1 MTLGRVVKACVH
13 VCMYV
18 WDVYSKVKQRLFILV
33 EHLLFTLWGYYV
45 IVWLP
50 DADKGDGPSHAESSS
65 WLRRSVL
72 CWLPPIL
79 PSNAFHLFYLAKVS

>member
-1 MTLGRVVKACVH
+1 
-13 VCMYV
+13 MYV
-18 WDVYSKVKQRLFILV
+18 LYKFSKVKQRLFILL
-33 EHLLFTLWGYYV
+33 EHLIFTVWGYYV

-50 DADKGDGPSHAESSS
+50 DADKGDDPSHTPSSS

-79 PSNAFHLFYLAKVS
+79 PSDAFHLYYLAKVRGSRWVIVARSVYL

>member
-1 MTLGRVVKACVH
+1 
-13 VCMYV
+13 MYV
-18 WDVYSKVKQRLFILV
+18 LYKFSKVKQRLFILL
-33 EHLLFTLWGYYV
+33 EHLIFTVWGYYV

-50 DADKGDGPSHAESSS
+50 DADKGDDPSHTPSSS

-79 PSNAFHLFYLAKVS
+79 PSDAFHLYYLAKVRDSYLAAAG